1 MYAFSRLLGLG
12 LMLGALAGCL
22 SVPPSRS
29 EPEDYRPTFAYG
41 ADSRPA
47 SDGSLYLTSG
57 NVGLFGDRRA
67 YRVGDLVTVRLQEST
82 TSSKSA
88 ETTINKSTEVEMAEP
103 NILGSLVRGVAAN
116 AGIATGLS
124 SSNDFTGGADSDQS
138 NSLQGTISVVVA
150 EVYPNGLMRV
160 EGEKWLTLNQG
171 DEYVRVSGLVRP
183 EDIGGDNSVSS
194 LQLAD
199 ARIAYGG
206 KGAMADSNR
215 MGWLA
220 RFFLSPLLGY

>member
-1 MYAFSRLLGLG
+1 MNSLNRLSGLI
-12 LMLGALAGCL
+12 ALAVVTSGCL
-22 SVPPSRS
+22 SVPPSRT
-29 EPEDYRPTFAYG
+29 EPEDYRPTLAYG
-41 ADSRPA
+41 AERVPVSE
-47 SDGSLYLTSG
+47 GSLFLASG
-57 NVGLFGDRRA
+57 NVALFGDRRA
-67 YRVGDLVTVRLQEST
+67 HRVGDLVTVRLQEST

-88 ETTINKSTEVEMAEP
+88 ETTINKSTDVQMAEP

-116 AGIATGLS
+116 AGIATSLS
-124 SSNDFTGGADSDQS
+124 SSNDFTGGAESDQS

-160 EGEKWLTLNQG
+160 EGEKWMTLNQG

-183 EDIGGDNSVSS
+183 EDIGGDNSISS

-206 KGAMADSNR
+206 KGATADSNR

>member
-1 MYAFSRLLGLG
+1 MKVLPTSLCLLAI
-12 LMLGALAGCL
+12 GALLAGCL
-22 SVPPSRS
+22 SVPPQRS
-29 EPEDYRPTFAYG
+29 GSEDYRPAFAYG

-47 SDGSLYLTSG
+47 SDGSLFLTSG

-67 YRVGDLVTVRLQEST
+67 HRVGDLVTVRLQEST

-88 ETTINKSTEVEMAEP
+88 ETTINKSTDVEMSEP

-116 AGIATGLS
+116 AGIATSLS
-124 SSNDFTGGADSDQS
+124 SSNDFTGGAESDQS

-183 EDIGGDNSVSS
+183 EDISGDNSVSS

-206 KGAMADSNR
+206 RGATADSNR